1 MDSLALCYDS
11 NTHSPI
17 VVGYWGLLLAVPSA
31 NCLSVFVSG
40 LHFPVDVSSVST
52 QRQEKSEISFLFMC
66 DPDESCD
73 GYLRLCSSR
82 FLPSISFL
90 DHPNALSFHLYTL
103 FNFRASFTR
112 SIHYFAIF
120 LVCLYDP
127 AFTYFKMQSALL
139 ALIAGAA
146 MARAGLTDGLTDGL
160 KLDKLTDTLKLDQ
173 LTGLAKGADLTKG
186 TDLTKGANLDQMPDV
201 AKTGSTLGSRDGGLT
216 DGLMLDKVTESLKLD
231 QLLKGANLDKASDLT
246 KTGSTLGSRDGG
258 LLGAVLGNDGLALGA
273 VLPAGIVLAADLG
286 PRYPPPKGCTN
297 MWHPPHHG
305 VDMDGCD
312 NHHDDEWHYVHPCE
326 VCQQQPPHTW
336 TTSTISETRIVTVI
350 SCAPTVTNCPGRT
363 TVTIPA
369 TTTICPVQVTQTAAH
384 TTWSAPPVVVTQT
397 PVAPTTTP
405 CPTLITQVSTTPCP
419 TTEAPAPTGWVP
431 PVNNNNTWSQPPIV
445 VGAANKAQGMG
456 IAAIVGA
463 VAAMLL

>member
-1 MDSLALCYDS
+1 
-11 NTHSPI
+11 
-17 VVGYWGLLLAVPSA
+17 
-31 NCLSVFVSG
+31 
-40 LHFPVDVSSVST
+40 
-52 QRQEKSEISFLFMC
+52 MC

-73 GYLRLCSSR
+73 GYLRLCSAR
-82 FLPSISFL
+82 LLPSISFL
-90 DHPNALSFHLYTL
+90 DHPNALSSHLYTL
-103 FNFRASFTR
+103 FKLRASFTR

-120 LVCLYDP
+120 LACLYDP
-127 AFTYFKMQSALL
+127 TITYFKMQSALL

-146 MARAGLTDGLTDGL
+146 MARAGLTDTANVDNTANLNNVANLDDVANL
-160 KLDKLTDTLKLDQ
+160 DNVSKLDKVSNLDNV
-173 LTGLAKGADLTKG
+173 
-186 TDLTKGANLDQMPDV
+186 ANLD
-201 AKTGSTLGSRDGGLT
+201 KTGSVLGSRDGGLN
-216 DGLMLDKVTESLKLD
+216 LNQLTENLKLD
-231 QLLKGANLDKASDLT
+231 QLLKGANLDQASGVG
-246 KTGSTLGSRDGG
+246 KTGSVLSSRDGG

-326 VCQQQPPHTW
+326 VCQHQPPHTW
-336 TTSTISETRIVTVI
+336 TTSTISETCITTVI
-350 SCAPTVTNCPGRT
+350 SCAPTITNCPGRT

-384 TTWSAPPVVVTQT
+384 STWSAPPVVVTQT
-397 PVAPTTTP
+397 PAAPYTTP
-405 CPTLITQVSTTPCP
+405 CPTLVTEVSTRP

-431 PVNNNNTWSQPPIV
+431 PVNNNNTWSQPPVV

-456 IAAIVGA
+456 IAAVVGA